1 MSKDKATNK
10 YTQREWDRTVGWGS
24 VPDEYK
30 HESEKE
36 QDNGK
41 KDWYWYINC
50 WSIEDTKKD

>member
-30 HESEKE
+30 HESERE
-36 QDNGK
+36 QK
-41 KDWYWYINC
+41 KT
-50 WSIEDTKKD
+50 SSEKPER

>member
-36 QDNGK
+36 QNNGLESVQK
-41 KDWYWYINC
+41 IKLAKGRRYC
-50 WSIEDTKKD
+50 C